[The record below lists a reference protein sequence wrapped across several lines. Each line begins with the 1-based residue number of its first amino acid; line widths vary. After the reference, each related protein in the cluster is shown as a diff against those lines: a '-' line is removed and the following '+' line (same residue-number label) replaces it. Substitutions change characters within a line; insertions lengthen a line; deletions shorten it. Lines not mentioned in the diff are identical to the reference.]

1 MVRVLDPPPRATRA
15 PKFPLAMAFR
25 VFPGRLARVLL
36 FMSGE
41 IATPEERPPMS
52 VFFRWTT
59 GFASRIDSMVRQ
71 IENHDALVS
80 AAIRDA
86 KEARARATVQVKRVR
101 EDGRRMQRRRSELE
115 EAERL
120 WRERAV
126 RVAGDDEDRAL
137 ECLRRAKRAAREH
150 ADLSDQAEEHGRIEK
165 QLGRDIA
172 RIDGRI
178 EELVQ
183 QRNLLRTRQSRA
195 EALSAAQ
202 EDDGRRL
209 SEVDDIL
216 ERWEIKV
223 SRNETDVDCALDDR
237 DDLELELGAAEERE
251 SLRGELDEL
260 LGREGARP
268 AEDPGLS

>member
-1 MVRVLDPPPRATRA
+1 
-15 PKFPLAMAFR
+15 
-25 VFPGRLARVLL
+25 
-36 FMSGE
+36 
-41 IATPEERPPMS
+41 MS

-150 ADLSDQAEEHGRIEK
+150 GDLSDQAEEHGRIEK
-165 QLGRDIA
+165 QLGRDIG